1 MKRERKKKNAAGVNQ
16 KRHIKNNTEKFSG
29 KTKILFTL
37 LIAFITFISFFPTFD
52 NEITTWDDEFYIN
65 TNPYLKDLSFEN
77 VKTLFDTGTYYM
89 GNYHPLA
96 MISLSVDYAIGGE
109 DAEGNVNP
117 FMFHFTNFILYL
129 LTVTAVLYF
138 IYILFKDF
146 KLAAAAALLFAVH
159 TLHVESV
166 AWISE
171 RKDVLYAFF
180 FVLSL
185 IAYVKYTDNG
195 KIKFYVL
202 SLLLFVLSLFSK
214 GQAVSLAVT
223 LVLIDYFRG
232 RKLIDKKLILEKI
245 PFFILALVFGLIAVG
260 AQQSEA
266 LVDEQGYDFIQ
277 RIAIA
282 SYALVMYILQLF
294 LPLKLSAIYP
304 YPDIIRQT
312 LTPVYYFMI
321 IPAAATVFLFYFL
334 IKNKKKELVFAL
346 GFFLINIFLLLQ
358 FIPVGSAV
366 HADRYAYIPS
376 IGYAVFIAYLLFK
389 VIEKYKAKKI
399 LAYSLFGFYVL
410 ILGILTFKRCDIWQ
424 NSETL
429 WEDTVK
435 KSPTSV
441 VAQNNLGSWKDR
453 QAAKA
458 LEDLRFKDAEKYRK
472 EAISYFTKAIK
483 GKPDYKNAYY
493 NRGVS
498 ELELGK
504 LVKDTNL
511 IKKAVKDFTKALEQD
526 AQFADAYHNRANA
539 ESELGDID
547 AAIRDFNLAIE
558 FNPEDANY
566 YTNRG
571 VAEGKKGNAAE
582 AIKDFNKAIELNPG
596 EPAIYSN
603 RGKAKM
609 MLGKIDEAI
618 KDYDYAVKLD
628 PSQYTAFLNRALAK
642 QKTGKFKEA
651 LSDFNKCIDLN
662 PEMYDAY
669 YYRAV
674 LYLDMNRKD
683 NACSDLKKAYQNG
696 IGFAGILLKRYC
708 DE

>member
-260 AQQSEA
+260 A
-266 LVDEQGYDFIQ
+266 
-277 RIAIA
+277 
-282 SYALVMYILQLF
+282 
-294 LPLKLSAIYP
+294 
-304 YPDIIRQT
+304 
-312 LTPVYYFMI
+312 
-321 IPAAATVFLFYFL
+321 
-334 IKNKKKELVFAL
+334 
-346 GFFLINIFLLLQ
+346 
-358 FIPVGSAV
+358 
-366 HADRYAYIPS
+366 
-376 IGYAVFIAYLLFK
+376 
-389 VIEKYKAKKI
+389 
-399 LAYSLFGFYVL
+399 
-410 ILGILTFKRCDIWQ
+410 
-424 NSETL
+424 
-429 WEDTVK
+429 
-435 KSPTSV
+435 
-441 VAQNNLGSWKDR
+441 
-453 QAAKA
+453 
-458 LEDLRFKDAEKYRK
+458 
-472 EAISYFTKAIK
+472 
-483 GKPDYKNAYY
+483 
-493 NRGVS
+493 
-498 ELELGK
+498 
-504 LVKDTNL
+504 
-511 IKKAVKDFTKALEQD
+511 
-526 AQFADAYHNRANA
+526 
-539 ESELGDID
+539 
-547 AAIRDFNLAIE
+547 
-558 FNPEDANY
+558 
-566 YTNRG
+566 
-571 VAEGKKGNAAE
+571 
-582 AIKDFNKAIELNPG
+582 
-596 EPAIYSN
+596 
-603 RGKAKM
+603 
-609 MLGKIDEAI
+609 
-618 KDYDYAVKLD
+618 
-628 PSQYTAFLNRALAK
+628 
-642 QKTGKFKEA
+642 
-651 LSDFNKCIDLN
+651 
-662 PEMYDAY
+662 
-669 YYRAV
+669 
-674 LYLDMNRKD
+674 
-683 NACSDLKKAYQNG
+683 
-696 IGFAGILLKRYC
+696 
-708 DE
+708 